1 MSEDNSPR
9 KVTHGTLLA
18 PSVSWKVTVA
28 VIWLGF
34 SVALAIWWMIY
45 GLSQIDRLSQIAG
58 DAPHSLTLE
67 FTRQHRMLLSEGATL
82 VLLLLGGGIALLYH
96 IRREMQRGEKLREFF
111 GAFTHDLKTS
121 LASLRL
127 QAESLEEDLR
137 ESDNERLAKRLVK
150 DTVRLEL
157 QLENSLFLAS
167 PDDNSRFHMEPIH
180 LRDVFQPMRHHW
192 PDLEVDVDGDA
203 TVLSDQRALE
213 SIFKNLLQNA
223 VVHGRANQVRI
234 KVERTSSHVTIRVSD
249 NGRGFSG
256 DMKRLG
262 LAFER
267 HGSSSGSGLGLYLAR
282 KLARKLR
289 GELHFVEHGAGFT
302 VDVVLPEAH
311 GVESAG

>member
-1 MSEDNSPR
+1 MSDDIRPR
-9 KVTHGTLLA
+9 KTSHGTLLA

-45 GLSQIDRLSQIAG
+45 GLNQIDRISQIAG
-58 DAPHSLTLE
+58 DAPQGLAQE

-82 VLLLLGGGIALLYH
+82 VLLLLGGGVALLYH
-96 IRREMQRGEKLREFF
+96 IRREMQRADQLREFF

-157 QLENSLFLAS
+157 QLENSLLLAS
-167 PDDNSRFHMEPIH
+167 PDDNSRFLMEPIQ
-180 LRDVFQPMRHHW
+180 LRDIFQPMRHHW

-223 VVHGRANQVRI
+223 VVHGRASQVRI
-234 KVERTSSHVTIRVSD
+234 KVERTSSHVTVRVSD

-256 DMKRLG
+256 DLKRLG

-289 GELHFVEHGAGFT
+289 GELRFVDHGKGFT

-311 GVESAG
+311 RVESA